1 MKKRKIAAIIQAR
14 ITSTRLPG
22 KVLMDIE
29 GKPMLWHVI
38 NRLKLSKKINEI
50 ILAIPNTKENDI
62 LEKFAKDNKVKYFK
76 GSEED
81 VLSRYYEA
89 AKEFKSDI
97 VVRITSDCPLIDPQ
111 VVDLVIEKHLNSG
124 ADYTSNVLQRTF
136 PRGLDI
142 EVFNFKVLEKTQKEA
157 RKNYQREHVTPYIY
171 EHPEIFEL
179 QHIEAKGKLRRP
191 ELRLTVDTKEDLK
204 LIREIYRH
212 LYKLRKI
219 FYTEEIIDLFNN
231 HQELIKI
238 NEKVRQKNWANE
250 IMRSS
255 NISIRI
261 RKANFSDVEF
271 LWYLRNQ
278 PDVYRYFKKP
288 KRVSWEEHIKWIVPI
303 ILRMHKKNIFII
315 ENDSLPIGQ
324 IRFDYDKEKRA
335 QMSISLLKEFRGKGI
350 ATQSFKKA
358 IKILKKEKKIR
369 TFFAEVHKDNTF
381 SQKFFENLN
390 FKLTSKK
397 KNWFKYI
404 LELK

>member
-38 NRLKLSKKINEI
+38 NRLKFSEKLDNI
-50 ILAIPNTKENDI
+50 ILAIPDTKESDV
-62 LEKFAKDNKVKYFK
+62 LEKFVKENNIKYFR
-76 GSEED
+76 GSKED
-81 VLSRYYEA
+81 VLSRYYET
-89 AKEFKSDI
+89 AKKFKIDVI
-97 VVRITSDCPLIDPQ
+97 VRITSDCPLIDPKI
-111 VVDLVIEKHLNSG
+111 VDLVIQKHLDSET
-124 ADYTSNVLQRTF
+124 DYTSNTLERTF
-136 PRGLDI
+136 PRGLDV

-157 RKNYQREHVTPYIY
+157 RKNYQREHVTPYIC
-171 EHPEIFEL
+171 ENPKIFKL
-179 QHIEAKGKLRRP
+179 QNIKAKGKLRRP

>member
-136 PRGLDI
+136 PRGLDV

-157 RKNYQREHVTPYIY
+157 RKNYQREHVTPYIC
-171 EHPEIFEL
+171 ENPKIFKL
-179 QHIEAKGKLRRP
+179 QNIKAKGKLRRP

>member
-157 RKNYQREHVTPYIY
+157 RKNYQREHVTPYIC
-171 EHPEIFEL
+171 ENPKIFKL
-179 QHIEAKGKLRRP
+179 QNIKAKGKLRRP